1 MKRLI
6 ADIEDELHT
15 LLKVKA
21 VKENIS
27 IKDILIN
34 LISGYVKEV
43 KKW

>member
-43 KKW
+43 KK